1 MKTPRSR
8 LWLIVWL
15 LPLLGPGTTS
25 WAEPVGTGFTYQG
38 WIADGNQPAN
48 GLYDFQFKLFDAN
61 TAGQQIAGTIE
72 VNDVNVVDGHFSVE
86 LDFCQSQGQQGRVL
100 LDVFGGDARWLE
112 IGVHPAVGD
121 RGPIGQGIISESY
134 TVLSPRQKVAVAPY
148 ALHALS
154 GGGLYDVL
162 RWPSNWNLGLEETPK
177 PPGDAGGQALFNVGS
192 LGIGTA
198 SPVCPLDVAGAL
210 NLNKDKTGIALTVNG
225 KEALWFNGTYFSWG
239 YGGAANFFGD
249 NVGIGPGSTNPV
261 ERLDL
266 SWSGGVNA
274 CIGRYNYLGSCF
286 SSATFVLGNNVRART
301 DSVNGIVVGNPHETY
316 GYRAITMSTD
326 GIQFYGR
333 TGTVKAGD
341 ALDAATERMR
351 ITNDGKVGIGTTS
364 PADKLDVAGHIN
376 ARESYKIDGYTVLA
390 TAARSNTFVGEGA
403 GVNVPTQPIPNNHAV
418 TNSAVGY
425 QALYANTTGG
435 HNTVVGGFALHDNT
449 AGSMNT
455 VIGAEAGWQNTGS
468 GNVFIGH
475 STAYHETGSNKLY
488 IANSMIDPPLI
499 YGEFDTKAVGINT
512 KNLGGYTLVVNG
524 SAAKNG
530 GGSWSSFSDARLK
543 EVHGRFD
550 RGLSEVIKI
559 NPVRC
564 SYLPDNEFKLPAG
577 KEFIGLVAQEV
588 QEVVPE
594 AVQENSS
601 GYLMVNNDPILWTM
615 LNAIKELS
623 EQNEQLRQTVERL
636 ENRPAQVVK
645 DLKAENESLKQRLD
659 LLERRMG
666 KMECDA
672 SRVAQEVRQSDG

>member
-1 MKTPRSR
+1 
-8 LWLIVWL
+8 
-15 LPLLGPGTTS
+15 
-25 WAEPVGTGFTYQG
+25 VGTGFTYQG
-38 WIADGNQPAN
+38 WIAYGNQPAN
-48 GLYDFQFKLFDAN
+48 GLYDFQFRLFDAN
-61 TAGQQIAGTIE
+61 TAGQQIANTIE
-72 VNDVNVVDGHFSVE
+72 VNDVNVVDGHFVVE
-86 LDFCQSQGQQGRVL
+86 LDFCSGVAPQGEQGRVA
-100 LDVFGGDARWLE
+100 LDVFNGDARWLE
-112 IGVHPAVGD
+112 IGVRPALGD
-121 RGPIGQGIISESY
+121 QGLASEPY
-134 TVLSPRQKVAVAPY
+134 TVPSPRRKITTSPY

-162 RWPSNWNLGLEETPK
+162 RWPSNWNLGLEEAAK
-177 PPGDAGGQALFNVGS
+177 PPGDAGGQSVFNVGK

-198 SPVCPLDVAGAL
+198 SPACPLDVAGAA

-225 KEALWFNGTYFSWG
+225 NEALWYDGTYYSWG
-239 YGGAANFFGD
+239 YGGSANFFAD
-249 NVGIGPGSTNPV
+249 PIGIGLGVTNPA

-274 CIGRYNYLGSCF
+274 RIGRYNYLGSCF
-286 SSATFVLGNNVRART
+286 SSAALVLGNNVRART
-301 DSVNGIVVGNPHETY
+301 DNVNGIVVGNQHETY
-316 GYRAITMSTD
+316 GYRAITMFMD

-333 TGTVKAGD
+333 TGMVKVGD
-341 ALDAATERMR
+341 PLDAATERMR
-351 ITNDGKVGIGTTS
+351 ITNDGNVGIGTTT
-364 PADKLDVAGHIN
+364 PTDRLDVAGHVN
-376 ARESYKIDGYTVLA
+376 CSGSYKVHGHTILA
-390 TAARSNTFVGEGA
+390 TDYSRSNILVGEGA
-403 GVNVPTQPIPNNHAV
+403 GANVPIQPIPNNHAV

-435 HNTVVGGFALHDNT
+435 GNTVVGGFALHDNT
-449 AGSMNT
+449 SGSMNT
-455 VIGAEAGWQNTGS
+455 VIGMDAGWQNTGS

-512 KNLGGYTLVVNG
+512 KNLGGYTLAVNG
-524 SAAKNG
+524 SAAKTN
-530 GGSWSSFSDARLK
+530 GGSWSTFSDARLK

-564 SYLPDNEFKLPAG
+564 SYLPDNELKLPVG
-577 KEFIGLVAQEV
+577 REFIGLVAQEV

-594 AVQENSS
+594 AVQENSD
-601 GYLMVNNDPILWTM
+601 GYLMVNNDPIIWTM

-645 DLKAENESLKQRLD
+645 DLKSENESLKQRLEA
-659 LLERRMG
+659 LERRMEKIEHDG
-666 KMECDA
+666 SGVAMEVQ
-672 SRVAQEVRQSDG
+672 R